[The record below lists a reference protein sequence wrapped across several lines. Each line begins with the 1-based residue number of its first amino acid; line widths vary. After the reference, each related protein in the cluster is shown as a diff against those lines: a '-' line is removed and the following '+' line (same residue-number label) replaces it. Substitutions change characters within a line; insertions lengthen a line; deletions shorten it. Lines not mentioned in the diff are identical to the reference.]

1 MSFAKRKL
9 LGGLFGGLGFNSL
22 SLDNGL
28 FNLFDGLHADHQ
40 LKVNMNVAID
50 VESNGVLTS
59 GLDGLTDIETLAVD
73 FDASLSQNRISD
85 HRSGDGTEQHAL
97 FADLGVDENLFALER
112 SLQGLSV
119 GDTLLLALGNVAT
132 ALLELLEVARGGRLG
147 DLVAE
152 EVVLRIALGHVDDV
166 ALSALAPELTQEDLP
181 RVFQRFYRVDKA
193 RSRESGGTGLGLSI
207 AKEIV
212 DRHEGTIELLD
223 RPGPGLTVR
232 IVLLVEGPRHG
243 RE

>member
-40 LKVNMNVAID
+40 LKVNMDVAID
-50 VESNGVLTS
+50 VESNGVLAS
-59 GLDGLTDIETLAVD
+59 GLDGLADIETLAVD

-85 HRSGDGTEQHAL
+85 HGSGDGTEEHAL
-97 FADLGVDENLFALER
+97 FADLGVDENLLALER

-132 ALLELLEVARGGRLG
+132 ALLELLEIASGKIGR
-147 DLVAE
+147 ASCRE
-152 EVVLRIALGHVDDV
+152 
-166 ALSALAPELTQEDLP
+166 
-181 RVFQRFYRVDKA
+181 RV
-193 RSRESGGTGLGLSI
+193 
-207 AKEIV
+207 
-212 DRHEGTIELLD
+212 
-223 RPGPGLTVR
+223 
-232 IVLLVEGPRHG
+232 
-243 RE
+243 